1 MIIVAS
7 GPSARGF
14 TPPDGIP
21 IIAVNGVIEWIS
33 RADYWFTLDPSPDNR
48 RRMANPREGVE
59 YHAAV
64 ENEDIP
70 DHVNRWR
77 RVRGDWSGYPTIKDG
92 PGYWLK
98 RLSCHP
104 GLCETPGQIATGN
117 SAYGA
122 VGLAYHLGARRVV
135 LIGVDA
141 SEKPRIE
148 GGVSRNLSHL
158 PALFASALPTIGM
171 VSCGGLN
178 SVPQMSIEDALRW
191 LMGS

>member
-14 TPPDGIP
+14 VPPDDIP

-33 RADYWFTLDPSPDNR
+33 RADYWFTLDPSPDNIM
-48 RRMANPREGVE
+48 RMARPRDGVE

-64 ENEDIP
+64 ENETNIP
-70 DHVNRWR
+70 DHVTRWR

-92 PGYWLK
+92 PGYWLR
-98 RLSCHP
+98 RLSCRP
-104 GLCETPGQIATGN
+104 GLSTNPCQISTGN

-122 VGLAYHLGARRVV
+122 VGLAYHMGASKVA

-141 SEKPRIE
+141 NEKPRVE
-148 GGVSRNLSHL
+148 GGVPRNLSHL
-158 PALFASALPTIGM
+158 PALFASALPYIGM

-178 SVPQMSIEDALRW
+178 SVPQASIEDALIW
-191 LMGS
+191 LRQ